1 MSTVQ
6 LIAIKC
12 DDGRYHYGEISGL
25 HIFKSNERQICSSAL
40 SRSAP
45 SEEWIRYVKGKT
57 FDIETTQGWKKTYV
71 TEVRY
76 TVIVTATG
84 YNMPAL
90 LIHKPKYVT
99 GYPEFL
105 IRQHFVR
112 LPAPPPVPPPPA
124 VRARAPPVPAHAA
137 AGLCSAIADCGAG
150 GGTADELEVLRMRLE
165 LARAVAGPR
174 R

>member
-6 LIAIKC
+6 LIAIKF

-25 HIFKSNERQICSSAL
+25 HIFKSTERQICSSAL

-76 TVIVTATG
+76 TVTVTATG
-84 YNMPAL
+84 YKIPAL
-90 LIHKPKYVT
+90 LIHKPRYVT

-105 IRQHFVR
+105 IKQHFVR
-112 LPAPPPVPPPPA
+112 LPAPPPVPPPAP
-124 VRARAPPVPAHAA
+124 VRAPAHAA
-137 AGLCSAIADCGAG
+137 AGIFSAVADCGAG
-150 GGTADELEVLRMRLE
+150 GAADELEVLRMRLE
-165 LARAVAGPR
+165 LARAVAGHR

>member
-25 HIFKSNERQICSSAL
+25 HIFKSTERQICSSAL

-76 TVIVTATG
+76 TVTITATG
-84 YNMPAL
+84 YKIPAL
-90 LIHKPKYVT
+90 TIHKPRYLT

-105 IRQHFVR
+105 IKQHFVR
-112 LPAPPPVPPPPA
+112 LPAPPPVPPP
-124 VRARAPPVPAHAA
+124 VPVPAAAA
-137 AGLCSAIADCGAG
+137 AGIFSAVAVCGGAG
-150 GGTADELEVLRMRLE
+150 GTTDELEVLRLRLE
-165 LARAVAGPR
+165 LARAVAGHR

>member
-1 MSTVQ
+1 MSAVQ
-6 LIAIKC
+6 LIAIKH
-12 DDGRYHYGEISGL
+12 DDGHYHYGEISGL
-25 HIFKSNERQICSSAL
+25 HIFKSTERQICSSAL

-76 TVIVTATG
+76 TVTVTATG
-84 YNMPAL
+84 YKIPAL
-90 LIHKPKYVT
+90 LIHKPRYVT

-105 IRQHFVR
+105 VRPHFVR
-112 LPAPPPVPPPPA
+112 LPAPPPVPPPAP
-124 VRARAPPVPAHAA
+124 VRARVPAA
-137 AGLCSAIADCGAG
+137 AGAAGIFSAVADCGAG
-150 GGTADELEVLRMRLE
+150 GGTTDELEVLRMRLE
-165 LARAVAGPR
+165 LARAVAGHR

>member
-12 DDGRYHYGEISGL
+12 DDGHYHYGEISGL
-25 HIFKSNERQICSSAL
+25 HIFKSAERQICSSAL

-76 TVIVTATG
+76 TVTITATG

-90 LIHKPKYVT
+90 LIHKPRYVT

-105 IRQHFVR
+105 VRQHFVR
-112 LPAPPPVPPPPA
+112 LPAPPPA
-124 VRARAPPVPAHAA
+124 VRAPVPAHAA
-137 AGLCSAIADCGAG
+137 AGIFSAVADCGAG